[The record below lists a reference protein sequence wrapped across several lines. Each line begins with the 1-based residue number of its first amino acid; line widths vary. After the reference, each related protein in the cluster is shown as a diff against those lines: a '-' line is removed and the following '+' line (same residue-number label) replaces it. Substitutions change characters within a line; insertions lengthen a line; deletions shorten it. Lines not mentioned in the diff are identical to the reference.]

1 MMEETVIEA
10 KNLTKQFKQ
19 VLAVDNVSFS
29 VKKGEIFGLLG
40 PNGAGKS
47 TTIRMLTT
55 LTKPTDGKAFV
66 NGYDVV
72 KEAKMVRKNIGL
84 VSEKTILYDRL
95 TAMENLM
102 FFARLNNLDTTDA
115 KKRSERLLEMV
126 EMTEWKNARVGSFST
141 GMKQRINV
149 IRSLLHDPEIIFLDE
164 PTLGLDP
171 QTTRSIREFIR
182 DLNEQGK
189 TIVLTTHIMVEAD
202 NLSDRIAIIDHGKI
216 AAMDT
221 SKNLKRMIDD
231 DETRIIDLDIPN
243 ITKQMLSTIN
253 ELSCV
258 EKVFNKSL
266 EEIRIYMNCDDPL
279 EMLIT
284 LLKESNIPVKGIKT
298 VEPTLE
304 DVFIKLT
311 GHEIRDNPSKQAK
324 NRFENRR
331 IR

>member
-1 MMEETVIEA
+1 MEEIVIEA
-10 KNLTKQFKQ
+10 RNLTKQFKQ
-19 VLAVDNVSFS
+19 VLAVDNVSFR

-47 TTIRMLTT
+47 TTIRMLTA
-55 LTKPTDGKAFV
+55 LTKPTDGKAFI

-84 VSEKTILYDRL
+84 VSEKIILYDRL

-102 FFARLNNLDTTDA
+102 FFAKLNNMNTKKA
-115 KKRSERLLEMV
+115 KKRCNKLLEMV
-126 EMTEWKNARVGSFST
+126 EMTEWKNTRVSRFST

-182 DLNEQGK
+182 ELNEQGK

-221 SKNLKRMIDD
+221 SKNLKRMIDNN
-231 DETRIIDLDIPN
+231 ETSIIDLDIPN
-243 ITKQMLSTIN
+243 ITNPMLSTIN
-253 ELSCV
+253 ELHCV
-258 EKVFNKSL
+258 EKVFNKNS

-279 EMLIT
+279 EILIT
-284 LLKESNIPVKGIKT
+284 LLKENNIPVKGIKT

-311 GHEIRDNPSKQAK
+311 GHEMRDNPGKQAE

>member
-1 MMEETVIEA
+1 MEKTVIEA
-10 KNLTKQFKQ
+10 RSLTKQFKQ
-19 VLAVDNVSFS
+19 VLAIDNVTFS

-55 LTKPTDGKAFV
+55 LTKPTDGKAYV

-102 FFARLNNLDTTDA
+102 FFARLNNMETTA
-115 KKRSERLLEMV
+115 ARKRCEELLEMV
-126 EMTEWKNARVGSFST
+126 EMSEWKDARVGRFST

-182 DLNEQGK
+182 ELNDRGK

-202 NLSDRIAIIDHGKI
+202 NLSDRIAIIDHGRI

-221 SKNLKRMIDD
+221 SKNLKRMIDND
-231 DETRIIDLDIPN
+231 KTRIIDLDIPN
-243 ITKQMLSTIN
+243 ITNSMFSRIK
-253 ELSCV
+253 ELDCV
-258 EKVFNKSL
+258 EKVLNKSSD
-266 EEIRIYMNCDDPL
+266 EIRIYVNYDDPL
-279 EMLIT
+279 EILIT
-284 LLKESNIPVKGIKT
+284 LLKENNIPVKGIKT

-311 GHEIRDNPSKQAK
+311 GHEMRDNPGKKAE

-331 IR
+331 VR

>member
-1 MMEETVIEA
+1 MEETVIEA

>member
-1 MMEETVIEA
+1 MEEKVIEA
-10 KNLTKQFKQ
+10 RNLTKQFKQ
-19 VLAVDNVSFS
+19 VLAVDNVSFR

-102 FFARLNNLDTTDA
+102 FFARLNNIDTTDA
-115 KKRSERLLEMV
+115 RKRSERLLEMV
-126 EMTEWKNARVGSFST
+126 EMTEWKNARVGRFST

-182 DLNEQGK
+182 ELNEQGK

-231 DETRIIDLDIPN
+231 DETRIIDLEIPN
-243 ITKQMLSTIN
+243 ITNPMLSRIN
-253 ELSCV
+253 KLQCV
-258 EKVFNKSL
+258 EKVFNKSS

-279 EMLIT
+279 EILIT
-284 LLKESNIPVKGIKT
+284 LLKENNIPVKGIKT

-311 GHEIRDNPSKQAK
+311 GHEIRDNPGKQAE

>member
-102 FFARLNNLDTTDA
+102 FFG
-115 KKRSERLLEMV
+115 
-126 EMTEWKNARVGSFST
+126 RVVRNG
-141 GMKQRINV
+141 
-149 IRSLLHDPEIIFLDE
+149 
-164 PTLGLDP
+164 
-171 QTTRSIREFIR
+171 
-182 DLNEQGK
+182 
-189 TIVLTTHIMVEAD
+189 
-202 NLSDRIAIIDHGKI
+202 
-216 AAMDT
+216 
-221 SKNLKRMIDD
+221 
-231 DETRIIDLDIPN
+231 
-243 ITKQMLSTIN
+243 
-253 ELSCV
+253 
-258 EKVFNKSL
+258 
-266 EEIRIYMNCDDPL
+266 
-279 EMLIT
+279 
-284 LLKESNIPVKGIKT
+284 
-298 VEPTLE
+298 
-304 DVFIKLT
+304 
-311 GHEIRDNPSKQAK
+311 
-324 NRFENRR
+324 
-331 IR
+331 

>member
-19 VLAVDNVSFS
+19 VLAVDNVSFA

>member
-1 MMEETVIEA
+1 MEEIVIEA
-10 KNLTKQFKQ
+10 RNLTKQFKQ
-19 VLAVDNVSFS
+19 VLAVDNVSFR

-47 TTIRMLTT
+47 TTIRMLTA
-55 LTKPTDGKAFV
+55 LTKPTDGKAFI

-84 VSEKTILYDRL
+84 VSEKIILYDRL

-102 FFARLNNLDTTDA
+102 FFAKLNNMDTKKA
-115 KKRSERLLEMV
+115 KKRCNKLLEMV
-126 EMTEWKNARVGSFST
+126 EMTEWKNTRVSRFST

-182 DLNEQGK
+182 ELNEQGK

-221 SKNLKRMIDD
+221 SKNLKRMIDNN
-231 DETRIIDLDIPN
+231 ETSIIDLDIPN
-243 ITKQMLSTIN
+243 ITNPMLSTIN
-253 ELSCV
+253 ELHCV
-258 EKVFNKSL
+258 EKVFNKNS

-279 EMLIT
+279 EILIT
-284 LLKESNIPVKGIKT
+284 LLKENNIPVKGIKT

-311 GHEIRDNPSKQAK
+311 GHEMRDNPGKQAE

>member
-1 MMEETVIEA
+1 
-10 KNLTKQFKQ
+10 
-19 VLAVDNVSFS
+19 

>member
-1 MMEETVIEA
+1 
-10 KNLTKQFKQ
+10 
-19 VLAVDNVSFS
+19 
-29 VKKGEIFGLLG
+29 
-40 PNGAGKS
+40 
-47 TTIRMLTT
+47 
-55 LTKPTDGKAFV
+55 
-66 NGYDVV
+66 
-72 KEAKMVRKNIGL
+72 
-84 VSEKTILYDRL
+84 
-95 TAMENLM
+95 
-102 FFARLNNLDTTDA
+102 
-115 KKRSERLLEMV
+115 
-126 EMTEWKNARVGSFST
+126 
-141 GMKQRINV
+141 MKQRINV

-189 TIVLTTHIMVEAD
+189 TIVLTTHIMIEAD

>member
-19 VLAVDNVSFS
+19 VLAVDNVSFA

-102 FFARLNNLDTTDA
+102 FFARLNNLDTTEA

>member
-1 MMEETVIEA
+1 MEETVIEA
-10 KNLTKQFKQ
+10 KNLTKKFKQ
-19 VLAVDNVSFS
+19 VLAVDNVSFA

-55 LTKPTDGKAFV
+55 LTKPTNGNAFV
-66 NGYDVV
+66 KGHDVV
-72 KEAKMVRKNIGL
+72 REAKMVRKNIGL

-95 TAMENLM
+95 TAIENLM
-102 FFARLNNLDTTDA
+102 FFARLNEMDTSYA
-115 KKRSERLLEMV
+115 KKRCEELLEMV
-126 EMTEWKNARVGSFST
+126 EMSEWKNARVGRFST

-182 DLNEQGK
+182 ELNEQGK

-216 AAMDT
+216 AALNT
-221 SKNLKRMIDD
+221 SKNLKKMLDD
-231 DETRIIDLDIPN
+231 NETKIIDLDIPN
-243 ITKQMLSTIN
+243 ITSQMLSTIN
-253 ELSCV
+253 ELHCV
-258 EKVFNKSL
+258 EKVFNKSSD
-266 EEIRIYMNCDDPL
+266 EIRIYMNCDDPL
-279 EMLIT
+279 EILIT
-284 LLKESNIPVKGIKT
+284 LLKENNIPVKGIKT

-311 GHEIRDNPSKQAK
+311 GHEMRDNPGK
-324 NRFENRR
+324 NVEKRFENRR

>member
-1 MMEETVIEA
+1 MEKIVIEA

-19 VLAVDNVSFS
+19 VLAVDNVSFT

-55 LTKPTDGKAFV
+55 LTKPTDGKAYV
-66 NGYDVV
+66 NGHDVV

-95 TAMENLM
+95 TAIENLM
-102 FFARLNNLDTTDA
+102 FFARLNNMDTSYA
-115 KKRSERLLEMV
+115 KKRCEELLEMV
-126 EMTEWKNARVGSFST
+126 EMSEWKKARVGRFST

-182 DLNEQGK
+182 ELNEQGK

-221 SKNLKRMIDD
+221 SKNLKHMI
-231 DETRIIDLDIPN
+231 EKNQTRIIDLDIPN
-243 ITKQMLSTIN
+243 ITDSMFSIIN
-253 ELSCV
+253 ELKCV
-258 EKVFNKSL
+258 EKIVNKSSD
-266 EEIRIYMNCDDPL
+266 EIRVYMNSDDPL
-279 EMLIT
+279 KILIT
-284 LLKESNIPVKGIKT
+284 LLKENSIPVKGIKT
-298 VEPTLE
+298 IEPTLE

-311 GHEIRDNPSKQAK
+311 GHEIRDNPGKLTENQVK
-324 NRFENRR
+324 NRR

>member
-1 MMEETVIEA
+1 
-10 KNLTKQFKQ
+10 
-19 VLAVDNVSFS
+19 
-29 VKKGEIFGLLG
+29 
-40 PNGAGKS
+40 
-47 TTIRMLTT
+47 MLTT

>member
-1 MMEETVIEA
+1 MEETVIEA

-102 FFARLNNLDTTDA
+102 FFARLNNLDTTEA

>member
-1 MMEETVIEA
+1 MEKIVIEA

-19 VLAVDNVSFS
+19 VLAVDNVSFK

-55 LTKPTDGKAFV
+55 LTKPTDGKAYV
-66 NGYDVV
+66 NGHDVV
-72 KEAKMVRKNIGL
+72 KEAKRVRKNIGL

-102 FFARLNNLDTTDA
+102 FFARLNNMDTSYA
-115 KKRSERLLEMV
+115 KKRCEELLEMV
-126 EMTEWKNARVGSFST
+126 EMSEWKKARVGRFST

-149 IRSLLHDPEIIFLDE
+149 IRSLLHDPEVIFLDE

-182 DLNEQGK
+182 ELNEQGK

-221 SKNLKRMIDD
+221 SKNLKRMI
-231 DETRIIDLDIPN
+231 ENNKTRIIDLDIPN
-243 ITKQMLSTIN
+243 ITNSMFSIIN
-253 ELSCV
+253 GLQCV
-258 EKVFNKSL
+258 EKIVNKSSD
-266 EEIRIYMNCDDPL
+266 EIRLYMNSDDPL
-279 EMLIT
+279 EILIT
-284 LLKESNIPVKGIKT
+284 LLRENSIPVKGIKT
-298 VEPTLE
+298 IEPTLE

-311 GHEIRDNPSKQAK
+311 GHEMRDNPGKK
-324 NRFENRR
+324 VENRFENRR